1 MAMESFGLKKDLIKS
16 SDFMIQTM
24 TNNLNNDD
32 VSTVIM
38 GPDSSNHL

>member
-1 MAMESFGLKKDLIKS
+1 MESIGLKKDLIK

>member
-1 MAMESFGLKKDLIKS
+1 MAMESFGLKKDLIK

>member
-1 MAMESFGLKKDLIKS
+1 MAMESIGLKKDLIK